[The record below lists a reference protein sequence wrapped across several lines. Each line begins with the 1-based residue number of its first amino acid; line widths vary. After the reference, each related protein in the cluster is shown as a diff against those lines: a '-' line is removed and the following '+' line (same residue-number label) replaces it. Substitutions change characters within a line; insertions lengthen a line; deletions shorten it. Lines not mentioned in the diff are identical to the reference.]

1 MWKQKTFILDHLR
14 LGTLGLGPPFSAL
27 WALAP
32 LLHFSL
38 LYHALPILPRTAH
51 RYLELKAHRMS
62 LQHLETRPVEGK
74 SCQIR
79 WHKVFLVC
87 SQGSLDVQTQHVQQL
102 ACLPAR
108 YVNTIQHIC
117 QHNSCSRPTCDS
129 DGMPASKVL
138 WHQSGRRG
146 VSATSS
152 TLWRVT
158 SLQYPG
164 VTPQLSHMA
173 LQCAT
178 VCHGDW
184 MKDD

>member
-1 MWKQKTFILDHLR
+1 METETFILDHLR

-79 WHKVFLVC
+79 WHKGFLVC

-138 WHQSGRRG
+138 WRG
-146 VSATSS
+146 VSAASS